1 MTPPPP
7 QHNDKGTA
15 KRGHPPDRHQ
25 VRRRGILALQQ
36 QNALGVIVLL
46 AAILLCQHDVISSRW
61 TSSSA
66 FHQGLAHWRLLGI
79 TSRKQERTHELSN
92 VLGAASNPRKPAEPI
107 TALNMGFF
115 GATTKANSVTKE
127 SPSQTRGKVTRT
139 ASRPYQVGGGSI
151 PSSRLYTTR
160 KDSSPSIQLTS
171 EGVMGDYN
179 HYRTVALK
187 STGDRALSILTE
199 DVNSLV
205 KTINNGFYANNY
217 RDGDLGENVL
227 VDGVDFDF
235 FKIGKTY
242 RFTSQPEGA
251 AASPDDTMITITEPM
266 EACANLCKLPYIN
279 DYVSKPKERIAKC
292 KGLIEALNQMPG
304 LRGWYAKIIHPG
316 TIRVGDRVA
325 VV

>member
-1 MTPPPP
+1 MTTPPP
-7 QHNDKGTA
+7 Q
-15 KRGHPPDRHQ
+15 RFW
-25 VRRRGILALQQ
+25 
-36 QNALGVIVLL
+36 GVIVLL

-61 TSSSA
+61 TSPSA
-66 FHQGLAHWRLLGI
+66 FQQGLAHWRLLGI
-79 TSRKQERTHELSN
+79 TSRKQERNHELSN